1 MGFMALA
8 AVASAGAVSAGVAAS
23 TIAMV
28 SLGVTAVGIATK
40 NKALV
45 KIGGGLG
52 LGGAAA
58 SLMGL
63 GASEAAQAAANS
75 SWAEGGAAEVAG
87 GGGAS
92 ALENGGQGLAQSAA
106 VGPAASAA
114 PPTTGL
120 PESGSLDVLPD
131 GSPNLPG
138 SQVTEPI
145 KQPGLVESARTVR
158 PGLESAAPEQAG
170 YSAQPAPAAQ
180 PAQSSGVAPTTDAGA
195 TKAPASAGVK
205 DPSIRL
211 PGMQDGKSF
220 FGNLTKSIGETW
232 KGLDASGKL
241 AVGQTAA
248 GLVKGVGEGAFAY
261 MGKDDER
268 KYQDR
273 LQEERRARLSQ
284 VPTLTPFARSA

>member
-52 LGGAAA
+52 LGSAAA
-58 SLMGL
+58 SMMGL
-63 GASEAAQAAANS
+63 GASEAAQVAANS

-106 VGPAASAA
+106 AGPAMPAT

-131 GSPNLPG
+131 GSPNLPAP
-138 SQVTEPI
+138 QVTEPI
-145 KQPGLVESARTVR
+145 KSQGLIESARTVR

-180 PAQSSGVAPTTDAGA
+180 PTQSSGVAPTTDAGA
-195 TKAPASAGVK
+195 TKAAVSAGVK
-205 DPSIRL
+205 DTGVAMTKL
-211 PGMQDGKSF
+211 QDGKSWF
-220 FGNLTKSIGETW
+220 DSLGETW

-273 LQEERRARLSQ
+273 LQAEKRARLSK
-284 VPTLTPFARSA
+284 VPSLTPFARSA